1 MGDFREH
8 RKFKSTNKAKFKTK
22 EVKEMDKAIETDIR
36 EMKALLQQGVIGEE
50 QEQLFKR
57 LDRAIVSLVE
67 LVKPIER
74 GDDNSVTD
82 LLTEKR
88 QDLVES
94 SWIIDVAE
102 HYHRPMEEAKVN
114 QLKVMGGIMLDL
126 EGLLEFY
133 KWVTIASTVRGEKPF
148 KRTLRELFECWKKG

>member
-1 MGDFREH
+1 
-8 RKFKSTNKAKFKTK
+8 
-22 EVKEMDKAIETDIR
+22 MDQTIETDIR
-36 EMKALLQQGVIGEE
+36 EMKALLKQGVSGEE

-57 LDRAIVSLVE
+57 LDRAIVSLAE
-67 LVKPIER
+67 LVKPVER
-74 GDDNSVTD
+74 GEDDSSVTD

-88 QDLVES
+88 QDLMES

-102 HYHRPMEEAKVN
+102 HYHRPMQEAKVN

-133 KWVTIASTVRGEKPF
+133 KWVTIASTVREKPF